1 MLTWSGMTADRAGRV
16 AGVLLA
22 AGTSSRLGSNKLLL
36 ELGAD
41 TVVRRTARHSLEAG
55 LSPVIVVLGYEAPQ
69 VADALAGLPLKTLV
83 IPEYHAGMHASLGA
97 GIARVP
103 AGCDAALVLLSDMPL
118 VTPGM
123 IAEVVARYRAGGEL
137 VISLY
142 GEVQAPPT
150 LYARRLFPALAE
162 AGPGSGRRVIG
173 DHRSA
178 AVELHWPPEL
188 VADLDVPGDLER
200 LRGLVAHAAP
210 RA

>member
-1 MLTWSGMTADRAGRV
+1 MTGDRAGCV

-36 ELGAD
+36 ELGAE
-41 TVVRRTARHSLEAG
+41 TVVRRAARHALEAG
-55 LSPVIVVLGYEAPQ
+55 LWPVIVVLGHEAPQ
-69 VADALAGLPLKTLV
+69 VAAALGGLPLETV
-83 IPEYHAGMHASLGA
+83 VNPEYHAGMHASLRA

-150 LYARRLFPALAE
+150 LYARRLFPALSA
-162 AGPGSGRRVIG
+162 AGPGCGRQVIR
-173 DHRSA
+173 DHRSD
-178 AVELHWPPEL
+178 AVEVRWPPKL
-188 VADLDVPGDLER
+188 LADLDLPEDLER
-200 LRGLVAHAAP
+200 IRALLAHP
-210 RA
+210 TSQR